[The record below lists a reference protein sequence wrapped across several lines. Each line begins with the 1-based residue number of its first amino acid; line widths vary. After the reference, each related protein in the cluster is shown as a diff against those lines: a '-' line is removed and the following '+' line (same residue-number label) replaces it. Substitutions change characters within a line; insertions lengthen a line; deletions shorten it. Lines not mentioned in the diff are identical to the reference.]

1 MRGRKGSL
9 RDEAGFGGERR
20 VNASRDASSGE
31 SNNKPCVLSHNV
43 MNSTMPLYPCTWL
56 DHSHII
62 KSVFVVHVQ

>member
-31 SNNKPCVLSHNV
+31 SNNKPCVLSHKDEVNNAIV
-43 MNSTMPLYPCTWL
+43 SLYL
-56 DHSHII
+56 A
-62 KSVFVVHVQ
+62 